1 MPPASPLLHDLGH
14 ACVVP
19 LPRASSGSS
28 LHPSWEDSVTT
39 RSWLCHNW
47 HVPTHGL
54 TTATEKHRTPCCV
67 LQHPATPGQG
77 SVTQFPHFSKEATP
91 PHALGRQLWCR
102 EGGRGQAVGGG
113 QIHASVHPSVHPPW
127 REGGRFAKPGKIPE
141 RRGRAREGPYM
152 GMGTASCFPAD
163 VCAAA
168 PAPPRAAHGR
178 RAPRQHH
185 CHHRA
190 QVPPLSP
197 PLSLG
202 AGGDLD
208 GCRSLPGRRSSLPWH
223 SSAHSPPHHLPGDMA
238 LPSTSTPPRY
248 PHIHPSVPTS
258 VSPISMISPGT
269 LHPSPSVQ
277 PFTPHQPPYLHP
289 YFSPL
294 PPYPVHLGFLTG
306 GFPRTGQRGSWPGTG
321 CVGGQLGGQN
331 KGSGQV
337 PRGVNMGTKGKMLPI
352 CSCGTGS
359 RARSHES
366 GGHWVLSS
374 ISRAGGGSAGGGMQL
389 PAFWGQAYLPTPKYP
404 GGAGV
409 KREGLQVD
417 KRLLL
422 LYAKPPPHMR
432 PPCRPYNN
440 KPACESAGRLPGR
453 RSPSLG
459 AGPKELCRR
468 PLALAP
474 CTHPPAAH
482 PSASWPH

>member
-1 MPPASPLLHDLGH
+1 MSPASPLLHDLGH
-14 ACVVP
+14 ACVAP

-39 RSWLCHNW
+39 RSWPCHNW
-47 HVPTHGL
+47 HMPTHRL
-54 TTATEKHRTPCCV
+54 TTAMEKHRTPCCV
-67 LQHPATPGQG
+67 PQHPATPGQG
-77 SVTQFPHFSKEATP
+77 PVIQFPHFSKEATP
-91 PHALGRQLWCR
+91 PHALGRQLWCG
-102 EGGRGQAVGGG
+102 EGGRGQAGGG
-113 QIHASVHPSVHPPW
+113 QIHTSVHPSVHPPW

-168 PAPPRAAHGR
+168 PAPPPEPPT
-178 RAPRQHH
+178 APGTPPASLPPQGIGPTAVPRGGGGPRGVQVPAG
-185 CHHRA
+185 A
-190 QVPPLSP
+190 QVLPALAQLCPLTTSP
-197 PLSLG
+197 P
-202 AGGDLD
+202 
-208 GCRSLPGRRSSLPWH
+208 PWGH
-223 SSAHSPPHHLPGDMA
+223 GSPQQVHTSPIPPHTPQCPHLHI
-238 LPSTSTPPRY
+238 
-248 PHIHPSVPTS
+248 PHIHDISWYPAPITLSTTLYTPPAPLPT
-258 VSPISMISPGT
+258 PLFLTPPT
-269 LHPSPSVQ
+269 LPSPFGV
-277 PFTPHQPPYLHP
+277 FNW
-289 YFSPL
+289 
-294 PPYPVHLGFLTG
+294 
-306 GFPRTGQRGSWPGTG
+306 GFPPSWARRQLAGNRLRWGAPGG
-321 CVGGQLGGQN
+321 AEQGVRAGP
-331 KGSGQV
+331 K
-337 PRGVNMGTKGKMLPI
+337 GVNMGTKGKMLPI

-359 RARSHES
+359 RARSHQRW
-366 GGHWVLSS
+366 GAPGPQQHLQGRRRKCW
-374 ISRAGGGSAGGGMQL
+374 GDMQL

-409 KREGLQVD
+409 KCEGLQVD

-422 LYAKPPPHMR
+422 LYAKPPPHTR